1 MARISFGIIFVVVV
15 VVVEG
20 YYYDDYFPEEK
31 SFRKRKGD
39 DYSPM
44 VVSQEVSRPDKW
56 LRLKQRSEGLLE
68 DYRRRGYNIPYRQRT
83 TYWRYQ
89 NIRPKSNVYSQ
100 QTEFSS
106 FLEGIIVSPG
116 QLLIAGDFNF
126 HLDNPND
133 PLTKRF
139 VDLLASFDLKQYI
152 SGSTHASGHT
162 LDLIITRSEENIVNH
177 YNIFDPL
184 ISDHSV
190 VHLQLLI
197 RKPKFVKKHLLLRN
211 LRAVNIHKFKT
222 DVLNSFLLK
231 NFTTM
236 DLVSLVNEYDCLHTI
251 LDNHAPIK
259 SREITLRPK
268 APWYTNEI
276 NDKKRI
282 RRQLE
287 RKWHKTRTNADWNR
301 YKQQCYAVNKLI
313 DSSKSAYYT
322 DLINN
327 GSSDQKTLFKT
338 VSNLLHTNTII
349 RYPSSPDP
357 MSLANSFSDFFT
369 QKIVKIRSD
378 IEDELLSKNIENP
391 IPDAD
396 SCPYEFHTFREVGKD
411 EVLHLI
417 QRIATKSCSLDP
429 LPVVMLNHCFKDI
442 LPVVARI
449 INLSLESGTMPD
461 SLKIAVV
468 QPLLKKYN
476 LSYEEFCSFRPI
488 SNLKFVSK
496 SIEKAV
502 AVQLT
507 DYLTEN
513 HLHEKF
519 QSAYK
524 LCHSTETALLRVQN
538 DILQALDNGDS
549 VILVLLDLSAA
560 FDTADHLMLLTRL
573 SKRFGIR
580 GRVLDWLTSYLTS
593 RKLFIRVEG
602 TDSLLSDL
610 DCGVPQGSV
619 LGPLLYS
626 LYTAPLADVAR
637 RHNLRFH
644 FFSGDGQLYIAFKT
658 NDRDDLISSKIRME
672 KCILELGNCR
682 VTLIYD
688 DVNGFLERHLQTTYH
703 GTLYTANSESAVRQK
718 ITNVAKAK
726 D

>member
-1 MARISFGIIFVVVV
+1 MLTTSTPISSSGTNKTKEVSNSNPHINPVVVRTANDACFTPIKV
-15 VVVEG
+15 PDNTETFMAI
-20 YYYDDYFPEEK
+20 DQSCEK
-31 SFRKRKGD
+31 TSHHDLVPLPK
-39 DYSPM
+39 SINH
-44 VVSQEVSRPDKW
+44 SQEELTLQRQSCSSYLHDRGQQFRSIPVRITHRPLPVNPEKVNKH
-56 LRLKQRSEGLLE
+56 RRAYRSQESLNIKRNVQEVFRSFEYL
-68 DYRRRGYNIPYRQRT
+68 DSSFLNFLHIRIIVVYRPPPSSANSLT
-83 TYWRYQ
+83 STLFFE
-89 NIRPKSNVYSQ
+89 
-100 QTEFSS
+100 EFSS

-282 RRQLE
+282 WRQLE

-313 DSSKSAYYT
+313 DSSKSAYST

-369 QKIVKIRSD
+369 QKIVKIRGD
-378 IEDELLSKNIENP
+378 IENELLSKNIENP

-496 SIEKAV
+496 FIEKAV

-524 LCHSTETALLRVQN
+524 PCHSTETALLRVQN

-560 FDTADHLMLLTRL
+560 FDTVDHLRGL
-573 SKRFGIR
+573 S
-580 GRVLDWLTSYLTS
+580 
-593 RKLFIRVEG
+593 
-602 TDSLLSDL
+602 
-610 DCGVPQGSV
+610 
-619 LGPLLYS
+619 
-626 LYTAPLADVAR
+626 
-637 RHNLRFH
+637 
-644 FFSGDGQLYIAFKT
+644 
-658 NDRDDLISSKIRME
+658 
-672 KCILELGNCR
+672 
-682 VTLIYD
+682 TLIFD
-688 DVNGFLERHLQTTYH
+688 HTGQN
-703 GTLYTANSESAVRQK
+703 
-718 ITNVAKAK
+718 
-726 D
+726 

>member
-1 MARISFGIIFVVVV
+1 
-15 VVVEG
+15 
-20 YYYDDYFPEEK
+20 
-31 SFRKRKGD
+31 
-39 DYSPM
+39 
-44 VVSQEVSRPDKW
+44 
-56 LRLKQRSEGLLE
+56 
-68 DYRRRGYNIPYRQRT
+68 
-83 TYWRYQ
+83 
-89 NIRPKSNVYSQ
+89 
-100 QTEFSS
+100 
-106 FLEGIIVSPG
+106 
-116 QLLIAGDFNF
+116 
-126 HLDNPND
+126 
-133 PLTKRF
+133 
-139 VDLLASFDLKQYI
+139 
-152 SGSTHASGHT
+152 
-162 LDLIITRSEENIVNH
+162 
-177 YNIFDPL
+177 
-184 ISDHSV
+184 
-190 VHLQLLI
+190 
-197 RKPKFVKKHLLLRN
+197 
-211 LRAVNIHKFKT
+211 
-222 DVLNSFLLK
+222 
-231 NFTTM
+231 M

-357 MSLANSFSDFFT
+357 MSLSNSFSDFFT
-369 QKIVKIRSD
+369 QKIVKIRDD
-378 IEDELLSKNIENP
+378 IDDELLSKNIENP

-449 INLSLESGTMPD
+449 INLFLESGTMPD

-519 QSAYK
+519 QCAYK
-524 LCHSTETALLRVQN
+524 PCHSTETALLRVQN

-560 FDTADHLMLLTRL
+560 FDTVDRLMLLTRL

-644 FFSGDGQLYIAFKT
+644 FFSDDGQLYIAFKT
-658 NDRDDLISSKIRME
+658 NDRDDLISSKIRIKGDDIVILSPYRAQCFEITKKLKQHNLNDISVMSVVAAQGSEKNYVILSLVRSVPEREIERNPSRSWLME
-672 KCILELGNCR
+672 HL
-682 VTLIYD
+682 
-688 DVNGFLERHLQTTYH
+688 GFLTDEHQ
-703 GTLYTANSESAVRQK
+703 
-718 ITNVAKAK
+718 INVALTRAK
-726 D
+726 RGLCIVGNANLLGICSMWRELLKHYESKGCLKMDA